1 MKIKFQESLLS
12 QTPERL
18 LSSLGYIFI
27 TDRRSG
33 QDSFARPLG
42 SGHYPRFHIYINR
55 EDEAGFL
62 NLHLDQRPSVY
73 EGAKAHAADYDG
85 EVVEAEALRLSRYFG
100 SGEKKVQEKTVVV
113 NEVAKVSQENIS
125 LARDLAEI
133 PDYKKESGFW
143 GLLKR
148 LWR

>member
-1 MKIKFQESLLS
+1 MKIKFQEELLS
-12 QTPERL
+12 QTPERT
-18 LSSLGYIFI
+18 LSSLGYIYI

-55 EDEAGFL
+55 EDQFSFL

-73 EGAKAHAADYDG
+73 KGAKAHAADYDG
-85 EVVEAEALRLSRYFG
+85 EVVEGEAARLSAYFVPKKAAG
-100 SGEKKVQEKTVVV
+100 IKKPILEKETV
-113 NEVAKVSQENIS
+113 NIS
-125 LARDLAEI
+125 QKNVSLMQDLAEI
-133 PDYKKESGFW
+133 PDFRHEKGLE

-148 LWR
+148 LW